1 VGVPGVLVK
10 IRSQYSSFPSAER
23 RVADY
28 ILGNAED
35 APRSSVQ
42 EFARAGGVSV
52 ASVSRFVRKMGF
64 SDFKNFKLEL
74 ARETGTAALELFEQ
88 ITPRDT
94 DEEIARKVFLGTMRS
109 MEDTLKILS
118 LADLVAAARAIS
130 SCRRLILFGIGG
142 SGYVAQDA
150 ALRFSYLDV
159 QAEGCADASQ
169 ILVQSMRVRPADV
182 VIGIS
187 HSGRSSI
194 TVEGLRIA
202 RDRGGATIGLSNYPR
217 SPLRDASRHFFC
229 TSFPETRVKVAALS
243 SRAAQL
249 CVIDALYLLTARH
262 LRSLWDVE
270 KVNALTERMLRL
282 KGRRE
287 TGASPERDRTGRR

>member
-10 IRSQYSSFPSAER
+10 IRSLHSSFPKAER

-28 ILGNAED
+28 ILANAED

-64 SDFKNFKLEL
+64 ADFKDFKLEL
-74 ARETGTAALELFEQ
+74 ARETGAAARYLFEQ
-88 ITPRDT
+88 ITPRDS
-94 DEEIARKVFLGTMRS
+94 DEEIARKVFLGTIRS
-109 MEDTLKILS
+109 IEDTLKILS
-118 LADLVAAARAIS
+118 LPDLMAAARAIAS
-130 SCRRLILFGIGG
+130 GRRLIFFGIGG
-142 SGYVAQDA
+142 SGYVARDE

-159 QAEGCADASQ
+159 QAEGYADASQ
-169 ILVQSMRVRPADV
+169 ILLQAMRVRPADV

-194 TVEGLRIA
+194 TVEGLKIA
-202 RDRGGATIGLSNYPR
+202 RDRGGVTVGISNYLR
-217 SPLRDASRHFFC
+217 SPLGDASRHFFC
-229 TSFPETRVKVAALS
+229 TSFPETKVKVAALS

-249 CVIDALYLLTARH
+249 CVLDALYLLTARH
-262 LRSLWDVE
+262 IRSLWDVE

-282 KGRRE
+282 KGRR
-287 TGASPERDRTGRR
+287 